1 MYAHSL
7 HPPPAAGNKFVLGT
21 VIFSL
26 SLYMADCYPV
36 RNIVVSLHGVPQ
48 KGKTFWGEDEGRS
61 ECVFA
66 AGGNKRYEATEDEER
81 FAILL
86 VKLLFAKHRFTVQS
100 YFLPEIPF
108 TKFCSE
114 ERIMNSE

>member
-7 HPPPAAGNKFVLGT
+7 HPPPAAGNKFVLGM

-26 SLYMADCYPV
+26 SLYTADCYPV

-48 KGKTFWGEDEGRS
+48 KGEPFWGEDEERS

-66 AGGNKRYEATEDEER
+66 AGGNKRYEATEDEKR

-86 VKLLFAKHRFTVQS
+86 VIHIHS
-100 YFLPEIPF
+100 YFFPEIPF
-108 TKFCSE
+108 TKIFLVKSE
-114 ERIMNSE
+114 

>member
-1 MYAHSL
+1 MFVPGHTISLNKKLPHSACEPYL
-7 HPPPAAGNKFVLGT
+7 E
-21 VIFSL
+21 
-26 SLYMADCYPV
+26 PV
-36 RNIVVSLHGVPQ
+36 TPSVKNIVVSQHGVPQ
-48 KGKTFWGEDEGRS
+48 KGETFWGEDEVRS

-86 VKLLFAKHRFTVQS
+86 VKFLFAKHRFTVQS